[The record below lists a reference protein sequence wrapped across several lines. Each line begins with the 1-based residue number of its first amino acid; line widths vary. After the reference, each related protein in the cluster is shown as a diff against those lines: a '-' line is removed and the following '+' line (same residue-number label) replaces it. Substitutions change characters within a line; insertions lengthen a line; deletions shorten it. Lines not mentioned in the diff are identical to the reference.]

1 MHPYRPTTLQL
12 MELGTHGYM
21 PDITEVLF
29 ISLSSA
35 KLLYCKY
42 LVIGKENFEINQVP
56 CAMCNVLYIMWF
68 AISASPALWLLSFL
82 RSS

>member
-1 MHPYRPTTLQL
+1 MHPYRPTTMQL

-42 LVIGKENFEINQVP
+42 LVIGKENFG
-56 CAMCNVLYIMWF
+56 
-68 AISASPALWLLSFL
+68 
-82 RSS
+82 